1 MPYPPNILHLGDKNS
16 GILLFCT
23 ICGSNYWYN
32 YIKLW
37 RLLLVKKKKEK
48 NISVSQRK
56 NFLRWILNLT
66 LPIAHNLKIN
76 IKPSNQTYHHIS
88 NFTPIRLIKNNALI
102 LFSPLFFLA
111 KRNDIY
117 IRSQLRLLFRVFW
130 SAVGDNPVTRFPACI
145 ETSGRNLIMNAS
157 QISRFEVHGESDI

>member
-1 MPYPPNILHLGDKNS
+1 M
-16 GILLFCT
+16 T
-23 ICGSNYWYN
+23 IIAS
-32 YIKLW
+32 
-37 RLLLVKKKKEK
+37 KEK
-48 NISVSQRK
+48 ERK
-56 NFLRWILNLT
+56 EYFRFSKEKFFKI
-66 LPIAHNLKIN
+66 NLKLDASN
-76 IKPSNQTYHHIS
+76 RTQSKNKYKTLESNLSSYFQFHTDSTNKEQRFNPLLPS
-88 NFTPIRLIKNNALI
+88 F
-102 LFSPLFFLA
+102 FFFLA

>member
-1 MPYPPNILHLGDKNS
+1 M
-16 GILLFCT
+16 T
-23 ICGSNYWYN
+23 IIAS
-32 YIKLW
+32 
-37 RLLLVKKKKEK
+37 KEK
-48 NISVSQRK
+48 ERK
-56 NFLRWILNLT
+56 EYFRFSKEKFFKINLKLDASNRT
-66 LPIAHNLKIN
+66 QSTGLKIN